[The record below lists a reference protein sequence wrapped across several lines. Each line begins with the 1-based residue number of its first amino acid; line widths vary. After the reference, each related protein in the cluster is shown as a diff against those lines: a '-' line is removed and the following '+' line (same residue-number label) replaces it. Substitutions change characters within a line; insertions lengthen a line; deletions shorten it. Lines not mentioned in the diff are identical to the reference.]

1 MKAWQKLRQQVNT
14 LITKKWRRLREDK
27 LVYEY
32 LKDKRKIL
40 DIGCGDGSFMQ
51 WFPPGRIMGID
62 TNESSVKLC
71 REKGLNVIMMDAL
84 KIDLEEKF
92 DAVHCSHIIEHF
104 YPYQLHQFLK
114 RIDEMLVPGGLLIIR
129 TPLLWDGFY
138 DDLTHIRPYNPSVL
152 IRYSSVPS
160 KSKFQYDIN
169 THISYLN
176 KFWIGGSYRNKRTFA
191 AMFQVQPNDQLR
203 IAYTY
208 NIELSQLGKY
218 SKGSHEVMLRYIF
231 RYNVDALNPLI
242 F

>member
-152 IRYSSVPS
+152 IRYLVGTEYRKTTLAPISSDYQVE
-160 KSKFQYDIN
+160 KIIYR
-169 THISYLN
+169 YL
-176 KFWIGGSYRNKRTFA
+176 
-191 AMFQVQPNDQLR
+191 
-203 IAYTY
+203 
-208 NIELSQLGKY
+208 
-218 SKGSHEVMLRYIF
+218 
-231 RYNVDALNPLI
+231 PLI
-242 F
+242 WIKSPKNRFLSLFKFLVDSLANLGIHSCKKNAHVTILKKFGKNL